1 MRVLVVGATG
11 EIGRAVAAALRER
24 GDEVVEASYGRA
36 AIRVDLS
43 QPDSIRAMYD
53 AVGRVDAVVSAA
65 GNTARRRPLEE
76 LDDEDFAYTIR
87 HKLMGQVNLV
97 RFGIDHVADG
107 GSFTL
112 TTGVL
117 GRRPMPGS
125 AALSLVNLGLEGFVL
140 AAALELPRGLRINVV
155 SPPWL
160 DETLAA
166 LGMTGV
172 AGLPAATVAKSYV
185 AAVHGAM
192 HGEVLE
198 RFD

>member
-11 EIGRAVAAALRER
+11 EIGRAVVAALRER
-24 GDEVVEASYGRA
+24 GDEVIEASFGRA
-36 AIRVDLS
+36 SHRVDIS
-43 QPDSIRAMYD
+43 EPDSIRALYD
-53 AVGRVDAVVSAA
+53 EVGRVDAVVSAA
-65 GNTARRRPLEE
+65 GNTARRRPLAE
-76 LDDEDFAYTIR
+76 LDDEAFDYTIR

-97 RFGIDHVADG
+97 RLGLDRVADG

-117 GRRPMPGS
+117 GKRPIPGS
-125 AALSLVNLGLEGFVL
+125 AALSLVNLAIEGFAR
-140 AAALELPRGLRINVV
+140 AAALEMPRGIRINVV

-172 AGLPAATVAKSYV
+172 PGLPAATVAKTYL

-198 RFD
+198 P

>member
-24 GDEVVEASYGRA
+24 GDEVVEASFGRA
-36 AIRVDLS
+36 ALRVDIS
-43 QPDSIRAMYD
+43 RPDSIRAMYD
-53 AVGRVDAVVSAA
+53 AAGRVDAVVSAA
-65 GNTARRRPLEE
+65 GNTARRRPLAE
-76 LDDEDFAYTIR
+76 LDDEDFAYSIR
-87 HKLMGQVNLV
+87 HKLMGQANLV
-97 RFGIDHVADG
+97 RLGLDRVADG

-125 AALSLVNLGLEGFVL
+125 AALSLVNLGLEGFAR
-140 AAALELPRGLRINVV
+140 AAALEMPRGIRINVV

-166 LGMTGV
+166 LGMSGV
-172 AGLPAATVAKSYV
+172 PGLPAATVAKTYV
-185 AAVHGAM
+185 AAVHGAT
-192 HGEVLE
+192 HGQVLE
-198 RFD
+198 P

>member
-11 EIGRAVAAALRER
+11 EIGRAVVAALAER
-24 GDEVVEASYGRA
+24 GDEVVEASFGRA
-36 AIRVDLS
+36 AIRVDIS
-43 QPDSIRAMYD
+43 EPDSIRAMYD
-53 AVGRVDAVVSAA
+53 AAGRVDAVVSAA
-65 GNTARRRPLEE
+65 GNTARRRPLAE
-76 LDDEDFAYTIR
+76 LDDEDFAYSIR
-87 HKLMGQVNLV
+87 HKLMGQANLV
-97 RFGIDHVADG
+97 RVGLDRVADG

-125 AALSLVNLGLEGFVL
+125 AALSLVNLGLEGFVR
-140 AAALELPRGLRINVV
+140 AAALEMPRAIRLNVV

-166 LGMTGV
+166 LGMSGV
-172 AGLPAATVAKSYV
+172 PGLPAATVAKTYV

-198 RFD
+198 P

>member
-11 EIGRAVAAALRER
+11 EIGRAVVAALRER
-24 GDEVVEASYGRA
+24 GDEVLEASFGRA
-36 AIRVDLS
+36 AIRVDIS
-43 QPDSIRAMYD
+43 EPDSIRAMYD
-53 AVGRVDAVVSAA
+53 AAGRVDAVVSAA
-65 GNTARRRPLEE
+65 GNTARRRPLAE
-76 LDDEDFAYTIR
+76 LDDEAFDYTIR

-97 RFGIDHVADG
+97 RLGLDRVADG

-125 AALSLVNLGLEGFVL
+125 AALSLVNLGLEGFAR
-140 AAALELPRGLRINVV
+140 AAALEMPRGLRVNVV

-160 DETLAA
+160 DETLVA

-172 AGLPAATVAKSYV
+172 PGLPAATVARTYV
-185 AAVHGAM
+185 EAVHGTMQGA
-192 HGEVLE
+192 VLE
-198 RFD
+198 P